1 MFREAT
7 VWELRLGKIASVVF
21 SGLFVFLLISNL
33 KNFGRDDWWHLTID
47 YSTYVSGFIFYSVI
61 LSSWLFFKNPQR
73 EAKYYPFALLI
84 SILLLNWVF
93 FINFHLM
100 TPPITEVT
108 DPRYFETLGRRLYY
122 IFVPMPLILM
132 FALLHL
138 RVWAVILFLL
148 LAISPQLLK
157 LFWVIN
163 HPRTFYASNLQDWNN
178 AVALDAGFIWFNA
191 VVCIVALCAMFGLLF
206 FNNYALKTAQ
216 RIERTNTLL
225 GRYFA
230 PEVRQEIETSE
241 MDLTKQ
247 ESKEQDVAIIFT
259 DIVGFTNLSEKMHP
273 REVMQLL
280 SKYQSLMVDAIFANN
295 GTVDKFIGDA
305 VMANFGTPQSHG
317 NDAQNAFD
325 CALEMQRKMVE
336 WNISRRAEG
345 LPEVTHRI
353 GIHCGSCVVGNVGS
367 EQRLEFA
374 VVGDVVNVASR
385 ICDAGKTIGSDF
397 VISADLFNRLETNEN
412 FQKIKNFQIRGRKE
426 PIDLMAR

>member
-7 VWELRLGKIASVVF
+7 FWELRLGKIASVVF

-148 LAISPQLLK
+148 LAISPQILK

-163 HPRTFYASNLQDWNN
+163 HSRTFYASNLQDLNN
-178 AVALDAGFIWFNA
+178 AAALDAGFIWFNA

-345 LPEVTHRI
+345 LPEITHRI

-367 EQRLEFA
+367 KQRLEFA

>member
-1 MFREAT
+1 
-7 VWELRLGKIASVVF
+7 
-21 SGLFVFLLISNL
+21 
-33 KNFGRDDWWHLTID
+33 
-47 YSTYVSGFIFYSVI
+47 
-61 LSSWLFFKNPQR
+61 
-73 EAKYYPFALLI
+73 
-84 SILLLNWVF
+84 
-93 FINFHLM
+93 
-100 TPPITEVT
+100 
-108 DPRYFETLGRRLYY
+108 
-122 IFVPMPLILM
+122 
-132 FALLHL
+132 
-138 RVWAVILFLL
+138 
-148 LAISPQLLK
+148 
-157 LFWVIN
+157 
-163 HPRTFYASNLQDWNN
+163 
-178 AVALDAGFIWFNA
+178 
-191 VVCIVALCAMFGLLF
+191 
-206 FNNYALKTAQ
+206 
-216 RIERTNTLL
+216 
-225 GRYFA
+225 
-230 PEVRQEIETSE
+230 

>member
-84 SILLLNWVF
+84 SILLLNWLF

-163 HPRTFYASNLQDWNN
+163 HSRTFYASNLQDLNN
-178 AVALDAGFIWFNA
+178 AAALDAGFIWFNA

-230 PEVRQEIETSE
+230 PEVRQEIETLE

>member
-7 VWELRLGKIASVVF
+7 VWDLRLGKIASVVF

-61 LSSWLFFKNPQR
+61 VSSWLFFKNPQR

-84 SILLLNWVF
+84 SILLLNWLF

-163 HPRTFYASNLQDWNN
+163 HPRTFYASNLQDLNN
-178 AVALDAGFIWFNA
+178 AAALDAGFIWFNA

-230 PEVRQEIETSE
+230 PEVRQEIETFPQPP
-241 MDLTKQ
+241 DDQFRHGLLRP
-247 ESKEQDVAIIFT
+247 D
-259 DIVGFTNLSEKMHP
+259 P
-273 REVMQLL
+273 RGQFYFL
-280 SKYQSLMVDAIFANN
+280 
-295 GTVDKFIGDA
+295 
-305 VMANFGTPQSHG
+305 
-317 NDAQNAFD
+317 
-325 CALEMQRKMVE
+325 
-336 WNISRRAEG
+336 RRALDQRRVVVPG
-345 LPEVTHRI
+345 QLSTPARFYCCRDFLILQRDDHHRTP
-353 GIHCGSCVVGNVGS
+353 
-367 EQRLEFA
+367 LALYFFA
-374 VVGDVVNVASR
+374 R
-385 ICDAGKTIGSDF
+385 H
-397 VISADLFNRLETNEN
+397 
-412 FQKIKNFQIRGRKE
+412 
-426 PIDLMAR
+426 

>member
-84 SILLLNWVF
+84 SILLLNWLF

-178 AVALDAGFIWFNA
+178 AAALDAGFIWFNA

>member
-61 LSSWLFFKNPQR
+61 FSSWLFFKNPQR

-84 SILLLNWVF
+84 SILLLNWLF

-163 HPRTFYASNLQDWNN
+163 HPRTFYASNLQDLNN
-178 AVALDAGFIWFNA
+178 AAALDAGFIWFNA

-230 PEVRQEIETSE
+230 PEVRQEIETLE

>member
-163 HPRTFYASNLQDWNN
+163 HPRTFYASNLQDLNN
-178 AVALDAGFIWFNA
+178 AAALDAGFIWFNA

-230 PEVRQEIETSE
+230 PEVRQEIETLE

-280 SKYQSLMVDAIFANN
+280 SEYQTLMVDAIFANN

>member
-84 SILLLNWVF
+84 SILLLNWLF

-163 HPRTFYASNLQDWNN
+163 HPTTFYASNLQDLNN
-178 AVALDAGFIWFNA
+178 AAALDAGFIWFNA